1 MTYLFI
7 YFTFKN
13 NLRSEDMFLFLIDGY
28 IWLEC
33 MEITFNY
40 MLHWYQ
46 SELLI
51 AGEDLFPPALL
62 CGVFLSVF

>member
-1 MTYLFI
+1 MLLF
-7 YFTFKN
+7 F
-13 NLRSEDMFLFLIDGY
+13 IDGY

-46 SELLI
+46 SE
-51 AGEDLFPPALL
+51 
-62 CGVFLSVF
+62 